1 MISLSRAVLFTIR
14 TAVTSPFL
22 LLQVPHLRNFAVRIS
37 QPGRILFNENDLI
50 EQFVRGGG
58 SGGQSVARTANC
70 VVLKH
75 VPTGI
80 VIRCHAT
87 RSRDLNRRGARKE
100 LQMRLDDMSRG
111 SGSVRGQKIARKVKK
126 KAKSR
131 SRAMAKYGVQ
141 KCVSPPVLGLVPVPG
156 PLLSKCKKNRPF
168 LWPFSTRATLSLRF
182 FTKKK
187 NKNFTRTKLPVAAT
201 TSR

>member
-131 SRAMAKYGVQ
+131 SRAKAKYGVSAVMVDQ
-141 KCVSPPVLGLVPVPG
+141 KCVSPPVLKLLPVPG
-156 PLLSKCKKNRPF
+156 PLLSKHKKNR
-168 LWPFSTRATLSLRF
+168 LWPFSTRITLSLRF
-182 FTKKK
+182 FQR
-187 NKNFTRTKLPVAAT
+187 TRRRPL
-201 TSR
+201 